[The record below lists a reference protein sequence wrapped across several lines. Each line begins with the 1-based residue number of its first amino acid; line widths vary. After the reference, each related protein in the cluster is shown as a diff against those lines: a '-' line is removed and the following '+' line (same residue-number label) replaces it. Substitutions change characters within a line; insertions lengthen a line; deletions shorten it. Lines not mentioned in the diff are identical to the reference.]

1 MRLHSLSVSSDR
13 INNIPKITQNNS
25 QIEFELIYNLYK
37 NEFPYYC
44 ENLLLKSRNDI
55 LDTYF
60 AKMNSII
67 YNNYQNENK
76 EILDK
81 IMKKC
86 ENDFIS
92 REYIPM
98 YNALSLTLS
107 IISTNLNSKH
117 KIKYTILN
125 KNLNY
130 VKNFIPHCL
139 SHNSNN
145 EYAIH
150 TCGEKLIQ
158 INKNIIKSN
167 SKNKKDNIHKN
178 SKYILCPKCKKSY
191 KNNLILMYCNYC
203 QSNYYSKLLE
213 EKNNLYPI
221 TWKKYH
227 CLNTDN
233 NNEIN
238 NYKYEYQIPCIKCKS
253 KFWLKNN
260 TLFCKNCNFEI
271 EPLNL
276 VWTCIKC
283 NKEFRTNIKIYNSLN
298 YKIIKHIIRDA
309 FIHQKIVKPLDLP
322 CDCLTKFKFENV
334 NFYHKK
340 EGKCNGLLYLELLIF
355 LSILFCLFFG

>member
-25 QIEFELIYNLYK
+25 QIEFESIYNLYK

-55 LDTYF
+55 LDKYF

-76 EILDK
+76 AILDK

-178 SKYILCPKCKKSY
+178 SKYILCPNVKK
-191 KNNLILMYCNYC
+191 
-203 QSNYYSKLLE
+203 
-213 EKNNLYPI
+213 
-221 TWKKYH
+221 
-227 CLNTDN
+227 
-233 NNEIN
+233 
-238 NYKYEYQIPCIKCKS
+238 
-253 KFWLKNN
+253 
-260 TLFCKNCNFEI
+260 
-271 EPLNL
+271 
-276 VWTCIKC
+276 V
-283 NKEFRTNIKIYNSLN
+283 IKI
-298 YKIIKHIIRDA
+298 I
-309 FIHQKIVKPLDLP
+309 
-322 CDCLTKFKFENV
+322 
-334 NFYHKK
+334 
-340 EGKCNGLLYLELLIF
+340 
-355 LSILFCLFFG
+355 